1 MVRVKG
7 NKINGVEFVAL
18 EGMTKEGH
26 ECAQKIKEKD
36 QPEQRAQIGEVF
48 QFVDNEN
55 SFFF

>member
-7 NKINGVEFVAL
+7 NKINGVECVAL

-36 QPEQRAQIGEVF
+36 KQVYVRTQTKKRSRSRTWILLK
-48 QFVDNEN
+48 
-55 SFFF
+55 